1 MKSIIVSDFDRVK
14 FQRKLDEALAEY
26 TPEQIVD
33 IEFTT
38 EKFGYEAKL
47 YALIIVKKG

>member
-1 MKSIIVSDFDRVK
+1 MKSILVSDFDRLK
-14 FQRKLDEALAEY
+14 FQRKLDEELSKY

-47 YALIIVKKG
+47 FALIIVKKG